1 MVVLVLRYPV
11 DEYLRHPRAVDE
23 EGAVEE
29 MAHDL
34 WAAMTIERN
43 MFDRINRSPGWGVVG
58 SVAWVILIGM
68 NITL

>member
-1 MVVLVLRYPV
+1 
-11 DEYLRHPRAVDE
+11 
-23 EGAVEE
+23 